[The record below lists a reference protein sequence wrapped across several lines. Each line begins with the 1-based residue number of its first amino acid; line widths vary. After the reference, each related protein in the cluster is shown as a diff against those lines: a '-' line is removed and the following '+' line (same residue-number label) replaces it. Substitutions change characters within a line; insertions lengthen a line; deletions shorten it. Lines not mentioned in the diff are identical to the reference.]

1 MSRLVFKLNLVALL
15 GLVAF
20 AACAPDGSPSA
31 RFAPRVV
38 SIGGS
43 VTETVYALRAGE
55 LLVGVDSSSLYPEEA
70 RRLPQV
76 GYMRQLSAE
85 GVLSLRPTM
94 VLLTS
99 DAGPPAAIEQIR
111 SAGVPLVLIPSE
123 HSVEGVK
130 AKIRAVARALALEER
145 GEETIRSFERDLAE
159 AQRIVAEQRTRP
171 RVLALIARGPN
182 AMNVA
187 GAGTAPDEMIRLA
200 GGINAVS
207 DFEGYKPLSP
217 ESAIA
222 AAPEV
227 ILVPSRGLQS
237 MGGVEALLRV
247 PGLAMTPAGRAK
259 RVVALD
265 DLLLLGFGPRTGAAV
280 RELCEKIHRA
290 NSDAAENR

>member
-1 MSRLVFKLNLVALL
+1 MTGSVFKLKLVALF
-15 GLVAF
+15 GLFAF
-20 AACAPDGSPSA
+20 AACAPKGSSITGNA
-31 RFAPRVV
+31 ARVV

-43 VTETVYALRAGE
+43 VTETVYALGVGDR
-55 LLVGVDSSSLYPEEA
+55 LVGVDTSSLYPEEA

-85 GVLSLRPTM
+85 GVLSLRPTL
-94 VLLTS
+94 VLLTA

-111 SAGVPLVLIPSE
+111 SAGVALVIIPSE

-130 AKIRAVARALALEER
+130 AKIRAVARVLALEER
-145 GEETIRSFERDLAE
+145 GEELVRSFERDLVE
-159 AQRIVAEQRTRP
+159 TQRIVAEQKGRP

-187 GAGTAPDEMIRLA
+187 GTGTAPDEMIELA

-207 DFEGYKPLSP
+207 DVEGYKPLSP

-222 AAPEV
+222 AAPDV

-237 MGGVEALLRV
+237 MGGIEALLRT
-247 PGLAMTPAGRAK
+247 PGLAMTPAGRAN

-280 RELCEKIHRA
+280 RELCWKIHQPYPEA
-290 NSDAAENR
+290 GKEQ